1 MFNCDLDFPHET
13 PIPYILQWNR
23 DVSPPEFSKTRK
35 QGGGRGVEKRNT
47 KKKEI
52 SLRNVSIHLNQLRN
66 KNATNDRPRRCFLSI
81 CLPADSLLRFPAE
94 IRDLDARLDVSY
106 DVKEGEG
113 GRKTYLFFSFF
124 FSPRH
129 HRWTD
134 GRTDGRRLTRP
145 DRSRLRLKP

>member
-1 MFNCDLDFPHET
+1 ME
-13 PIPYILQWNR
+13 
-23 DVSPPEFSKTRK
+23 
-35 QGGGRGVEKRNT
+35 GGG
-47 KKKEI
+47 KKEHKEI

-134 GRTDGRRLTRP
+134 GRTDG
-145 DRSRLRLKP
+145 D